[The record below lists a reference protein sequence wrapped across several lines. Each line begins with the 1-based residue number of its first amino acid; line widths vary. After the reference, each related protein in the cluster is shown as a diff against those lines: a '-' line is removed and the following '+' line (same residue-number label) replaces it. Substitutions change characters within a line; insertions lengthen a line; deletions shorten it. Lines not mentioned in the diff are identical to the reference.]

1 MKNQKTIIEM
11 EAEISALKKQL
22 KNIARESKTKEE
34 RLNSVINEL
43 TNENN
48 RLLALLK
55 LSKKKLFGASGEQI
69 ANGYEQLSLFNEA
82 EKERTPLE
90 PEPEPEEVIIP
101 KHTRKKKRSYDEI
114 YKDLPI
120 EEVIYD
126 IPEEDKLCNKC
137 GAELTFLKY
146 ETRREIKLIP
156 AQVKVV
162 EHKKAVYVC
171 QNCDKTGTEGNF
183 VTASAPK
190 PLIEKSLVSPGML
203 SEIIRQKY
211 CMGVPLYRQEQQFRQ
226 MQINLTRQTMANWI
240 IAASRL
246 IKPLYE
252 CMHER
257 IIGSEII
264 HADETTLEVL
274 TEPEREPQAKSYMW
288 VYTTGKHEDKSVILY
303 DYRQGRSG
311 KYAKEFL
318 NGFSGYIHC
327 DGWSGYDKI
336 EDVNRVGCW
345 AHVRRKFKEALDVQE
360 NKKDYTTVAGQG
372 FLKIEKIFSVEH
384 GTEDPKELNK
394 IRKEKSKKA
403 VEEFFDYCEKA
414 YTLPKSLTGKAIS
427 YALKQKDNL
436 MTYLEDT
443 RLELTNNRA
452 ERAIKPFVIGRK
464 NWLFCNTP
472 GGADASA
479 RLYSL
484 IETAKANELKIYE
497 YLEWIFENIHKLT
510 AEELLPWSEKIP
522 DNIRGCQ

>member
-1 MKNQKTIIEM
+1 MKKQKTFIEM

-22 KNIARESKTKEE
+22 KNVSRESKSKEE
-34 RLNSVINEL
+34 RLNTVIAEL

-82 EKERTPLE
+82 EKERTALE
-90 PEPEPEEVIIP
+90 PEPDIEEVIIP
-101 KHTRKKKRSYDEI
+101 KHTRKKKRSYDEL
-114 YKDLPI
+114 YKDLPV

-126 IPEEDKLCNKC
+126 IPEEEKNCNKC
-137 GAELTFLKY
+137 GEALTFLKY

-156 AQVKVV
+156 AQIKVI
-162 EHKKAVYVC
+162 EHKRAVYVC
-171 QNCDKTGTEGNF
+171 KNCDKTGTEGNF
-183 VTASAPK
+183 VTATAPK
-190 PLIEKSLVSPGML
+190 PLIEKSLVSASML
-203 SEIIRQKY
+203 SEIIKQKY

-226 MQINLTRQTMANWI
+226 VQINLTRQTMANWI
-240 IAASRL
+240 ITASKL
-246 IKPLYE
+246 IKPIYE
-252 CMHER
+252 YMHDQLKEA
-257 IIGSEII
+257 EII

-274 TEPEREPQAKSYMW
+274 TEPDREPQAKSYMW
-288 VYTTGKHEDKSVILY
+288 VYTTGKSEDKKIILY

-311 KYAKEFL
+311 RYAKEYL
-318 NGFSGYIHC
+318 KGFSGYIHC
-327 DGWSGYDKI
+327 DGWGGYDKV
-336 EDVNRVGCW
+336 EAGKRVGCW
-345 AHVRRKFKEALDVQE
+345 AHVRRKFKEALEVQE

-372 FLKIEKIFSVEH
+372 FLKIEKIFSAEH
-384 GTEDPKELNK
+384 GTDDIEKLRR
-394 IRKEKSKKA
+394 IRDKQSRRA
-403 VEEFFDYCEKA
+403 VEEFFEYCEKA
-414 YTLPKSLTGKAIS
+414 NPLPKSLTGKAIS
-427 YALKQKDNL
+427 YAIKQKENL
-436 MTYLEDT
+436 VTYLEDG

-497 YLEWIFENIHKLT
+497 YLEWVFENIHNLS
-510 AEELLPWSEKIP
+510 AEELLPWSEEIP
-522 DNIRGCQ
+522 VNIRTK

>member
-1 MKNQKTIIEM
+1 MKNQKTFIEM

-22 KNIARESKTKEE
+22 KNVARESKTKEE
-34 RLNSVINEL
+34 RLNSVITEL

-55 LSKKKLFGASGEQI
+55 LSKKKLFGSSGEQI
-69 ANGYEQLSLFNEA
+69 AEGYEQLSLFNEA
-82 EKERTPLE
+82 EKERTALE
-90 PEPEPEEVIIP
+90 PEPEIEEVIIP

-114 YKDLPI
+114 YKDVPV

-126 IPEEDKLCNKC
+126 IPEDEKICNKC
-137 GAELTFLKY
+137 GEALTFLKY

-156 AQVKVV
+156 AQVKVI

-171 QNCDKTGTEGNF
+171 KNCDRNGTEGNF
-183 VTASAPK
+183 VMATAPK
-190 PLIEKSLVSPGML
+190 PLIEKSLASPSIL
-203 SEIIRQKY
+203 SEIIKQKY
-211 CMGVPLYRQEQQFRQ
+211 CMGVPLYRQEQQFRR

-240 IAASRL
+240 IAASKQL
-246 IKPLYE
+246 KPLYE
-252 CMHER
+252 YMHEQLKR
-257 IIGSEII
+257 SEII

-274 TEPEREPQAKSYMW
+274 AEPDREPQAKSYMW
-288 VYTTGKHEDKSVILY
+288 VYTTGRSEAKDIILY

-311 KYAKEFL
+311 TYAKDFL
-318 NGFSGYIHC
+318 KGFSGYIHC
-327 DGWSGYDKI
+327 DGWGGYDKV
-336 EDVNRVGCW
+336 EGVKRVGCW
-345 AHVRRKFKEALDVQE
+345 AHVRRKFKEALEVQE

-384 GTEDPKELNK
+384 GTDDIKELK
-394 IRKEKSKKA
+394 RIRDKQSRKA
-403 VEEFFDYCEKA
+403 VDEFFEYCEGA
-414 YTLPKSLTGKAIS
+414 NTLPKSLTGKAVS
-427 YALKQKDNL
+427 YAIKQKENL
-436 MTYLEDT
+436 ITYLEDG

-484 IETAKANELKIYE
+484 IETAKANSLKIYE
-497 YLEWIFENIHKLT
+497 YLEWVLENIHNLSV
-510 AEELLPWSEKIP
+510 EELLPWSDKIP
-522 DNIRGCQ
+522 DNIRTK